1 MQEEDDATVTD
12 EAGSGVVQQQVHSL
26 DWDGWRQVT
35 CFFSTA
41 PTSGV
46 YSRLRLLLHAGW
58 LLRYKEEDG
67 CNKQRNK
74 KTTCGWGTEI
84 SIAKNKAQ

>member
-46 YSRLRLLLHAGW
+46 YSRLRLLHAGW